1 MPQRAISKSWLAF
14 WEYLKKVDPRP
25 FVYEI
30 RRHHQHHHLSS
41 SSSLAFC
48 RALQIFVFC
57 CAFLSL
63 YLFGYKI
70 IKKSITPMQ
79 EQKSFELCF
88 ISNEENYRTKFETFF
103 YFFLFKSKIKYKIKF
118 KYTLFL
124 SFRCIISVCVSGHTR
139 TIYEGK
145 LFIWELKNDN

>member
-1 MPQRAISKSWLAF
+1 VPQRAISKSWLAF

-30 RRHHQHHHLSS
+30 RRHHQHHL

-70 IKKSITPMQ
+70 IIKKYHT
-79 EQKSFELCF
+79 
-88 ISNEENYRTKFETFF
+88 NARTKNNKKALSFVFF
-103 YFFLFKSKIKYKIKF
+103 STKKTTARNLKPFLF
-118 KYTLFL
+118 LFF
-124 SFRCIISVCVSGHTR
+124 SI
-139 TIYEGK
+139 
-145 LFIWELKNDN
+145 